1 MTPRHYPPAQLRYLK
16 ARLSN
21 LARPSFWGT
30 AIFLSILGLAIEQ
43 YWTHPTFLTQEQKE
57 VPSKDSTDSSLS
69 AEDKT
74 IAADIDNLPILYNTQ
89 TISSTANSPGK
100 NIQANKSQALS
111 NDSAIQSQTSVS
123 DAKSNPNPETVNPIV
138 KLENPFLA
146 QAENLLQFNNAQTVP
161 LYVAPRT
168 VPTPQ
173 NTGIGLTQT
182 NSTSIVQV
190 GSSQTPVNPLI
201 NQNGSDFNNTT
212 LTQTNSLERSQP
224 NTNFNSGAIAPIP
237 TGTSLPQPSI
247 TNIAPYSNGTYT
259 QPLVTNQQQSPIYGT
274 GYAQPIL
281 TNQTLDPRHDLS
293 RAATDPRY
301 QDFVNKVRQKSAN
314 LNGTQVLPNVGTATT
329 FSTPIAPTSYTYGS
343 PYYSSSPIYNSSAPA
358 ITGIY
363 GNPNLQQSTQV
374 QQYNLS
380 SPNQIP
386 QYTGGNQING
396 YSYP

>member
-1 MTPRHYPPAQLRYLK
+1 QLRYLK

-57 VPSKDSTDSSLS
+57 IPSKNSTDGSLS

-74 IAADIDNLPILYNTQ
+74 IAADIDNLPVLYNTQ

-100 NIQANKSQALS
+100 NTQANKSQALS
-111 NDSAIQSQTSVS
+111 NDSAIQTQTSVS
-123 DAKSNPNPETVNPIV
+123 DVKSNPNLETVNPIV

-146 QAENLLQFNNAQTVP
+146 QAENLLQFNNAQIVP
-161 LYVAPRT
+161 SYVAPRT

-173 NTGIGLTQT
+173 NTGIGLTEQT
-182 NSTSIVQV
+182 NSTSNVTQV
-190 GSSQTPVNPLI
+190 GSSQTPLNPLI

-212 LTQTNSLERSQP
+212 LTQTNSLGRSQP
-224 NTNFNSGAIAPIP
+224 TTDFNSGAIAPTP

-247 TNIAPYSNGTYT
+247 TNTAPYSSGIYT
-259 QPLVTNQQQSPIYGT
+259 QPPVTYQQPSAIYGT

-293 RAATDPRY
+293 RVSADPRY
-301 QDFVNKVRQKSAN
+301 QDFVNQVRQKSAN
-314 LNGTQVLPNVGTATT
+314 LYGTQGLPNIGTATT
-329 FSTPIAPTSYTYGS
+329 LGRPITPTSPTYSS
-343 PYYSSSPIYNSSAPA
+343 PYYSPSPIYNSSTPA

-363 GNPNLQQSTQV
+363 GNPNLQQPTQV

-386 QYTGGNQING
+386 QYTGGNQISG